1 LIRWVSPKVDI
12 VKTVRVIVV
21 RIVPTLTRDLVS
33 RAVGNQTL
41 VSNLVS
47 FNFKISQA
55 EKTIVSAQNQNKLVR
70 VTGL

>member
-1 LIRWVSPKVDI
+1 MIRWVSPKVDI